1 MEEKKGCKIY
11 SRPLKWAIVSIQMIC
26 VLVVCLCGGMCL
38 YMGNS
43 VGNPHE
49 LLKGTP
55 CEKTELFSNTVYEQ
69 MSHVQTY
76 LKICSTYQTKGV
88 FNPNK
93 TIDITN
99 VKLTDKS
106 KQDPNTTYTV
116 GAIKEMVESG
126 IDVEITEIVQNAPYY
141 EGMETTVEEVEEME
155 TTVKEVEE
163 SYSAAFSYLYENGIV
178 REKVLPLSGVSLAEY
193 AKENRKEV
201 SLRDLY
207 LQLSE
212 LCTEYNAYEI
222 YASENQDTGNL
233 KYYIVNTETNEVC
246 TNAAWSGINEA
257 WETVKNAN
265 FAIHY
270 IKTPQD
276 TQFMKSKN
284 SGTQWLQHTLR
295 NSSFYG
301 NQEVVVIAIASGYP
315 AVDWFQE
322 YHNNYQ
328 QYQRLFL
335 PLLVAM
341 VVGLLI
347 GISCF
352 VIATIQTGR
361 NQKGGLVLLNA
372 FDRIPT
378 EVCLALQ
385 VIVISLLL
393 NMTVSVG
400 RTILLNSSWLTEIV
414 YQSSLLIGGV
424 VVFMVLHLSIARR
437 VKAKTLWQ
445 NSICKGIVGM
455 GRRVYQARNTS
466 RKVLI
471 LLVFFLALH
480 IFLIWVLQGLG
491 VLMLLVLDVLVLLY
505 LLKDVAGRQTVKTG
519 LANIAAGDLDYKI
532 DLSDLMGNNLEMAE
546 AVNQVAEGLQ
556 LAVEKSMKDERMRSE
571 LITNVS
577 HDIKTPLTSIINYV
591 ELLKREEID
600 DEKIKGYI
608 KVLESKAQR
617 LKQLTEDLVEA
628 SKISTGNIE
637 LQLGR
642 IYMQEMIKQAC
653 GEFDNKFEKRSLEV
667 VLTMAVEPII
677 IWADG
682 RRMWRILENIFSNI
696 AKYALAGTRVYI
708 DLRMVKDRAV
718 LMFKNISEE
727 PLNISADELTERFVR
742 GDASRTTEGSGLGLS
757 IAKSLTEMQNGEFEI
772 YLDGDLFKVTLLFE
786 LMGE

>member
-1 MEEKKGCKIY
+1 MEEKNGYKFY
-11 SRPLKWAIVSIQMIC
+11 SRPLKWVVVSIQMIC
-26 VLVVCLCGGMCL
+26 VLVVGICGGMSL
-38 YMGNS
+38 YMANSMGNS
-43 VGNPHE
+43 YE

-55 CEKTELFSNTVYEQ
+55 CEETELFSNMVYEQ
-69 MSHVQTY
+69 MSNVQTY
-76 LKICSTYQTKGV
+76 LKICSAYQTRGV
-88 FNPNK
+88 FNPDK

-106 KQDPNTTYTV
+106 KQNPNTTYTV
-116 GAIKEMVESG
+116 GAIKEMVDSG
-126 IDVEITEIVQNAPYY
+126 TNVEIKEIVQNAPYY
-141 EGMETTVEEVEEME
+141 EEME
-155 TTVKEVEE
+155 TAGEEVKE

-178 REKVLPLSGVSLAEY
+178 REKILPLSGVSLAEY

-212 LCTEYNAYEI
+212 ACMEYNAYEK
-222 YASENQDTGNL
+222 YVSENQDTGNL

-246 TNAAWSGINEA
+246 TNADWNDIGEA
-257 WETVKNAN
+257 WETVKNAG
-265 FAIHY
+265 FAINY
-270 IKTPQD
+270 VKTPQN
-276 TQFMKSKN
+276 TQFMESKN

-295 NSSFYG
+295 NTFFYG
-301 NQEVVVIAIASGYP
+301 DQEQVVIAIASGYP

-328 QYQRLFL
+328 RYQPLFL

-341 VVGLLI
+341 AVALLI

-352 VIATIQTGR
+352 IIATIQTGR
-361 NQKGGLVLLNA
+361 DQKGGPVLLGV

-393 NMTVSVG
+393 SVTVSVG
-400 RTILLNSSWLTEIV
+400 RTVLLDSSWITEIV

-424 VVFMVLHLSIARR
+424 IVFMVLHLSIARR

-445 NSICKGIVGM
+445 NSICKGIIGM
-455 GRRVYQARNTS
+455 GKRVYQARNTS

-471 LLVFFLALH
+471 LLVFFLVLH
-480 IFLIWVLQGLG
+480 IFLIWALQGLG
-491 VLMLLVLDVLVLLY
+491 VLLLLVLDILVLLY
-505 LLKDVAGRQTVKTG
+505 LLKDAAGRQTVKTG
-519 LANIAAGDLDYKI
+519 LAKIAAGDLGYKI

-591 ELLKREEID
+591 DLLKREEID

-642 IYMQEMIKQAC
+642 MYMQEMLKQAY
-653 GEFDNKFEKRSLEV
+653 GEFDNKFAKRNLET
-667 VLTMAVEPII
+667 VLTMAEEPII

-682 RRMWRILENIFSNI
+682 RQMWRILENIFSNI

-718 LMFKNISEE
+718 LMFKNISKE

-742 GDASRTTEGSGLGLS
+742 GDTSRTTEGSGLGLS

-772 YLDGDLFKVTLLFE
+772 YLDGDLFKVTLLFG
-786 LMGE
+786 LMEG

>member
-1 MEEKKGCKIY
+1 MEKKGCKFY

-26 VLVVCLCGGMCL
+26 VLMVCLCGGMCL

-43 VGNPHE
+43 VGNPYE

-55 CEKTELFSNTVYEQ
+55 CEETELFSNTVYEQ

-76 LKICSTYQTKGV
+76 LKIGSTYQINGV
-88 FNPNK
+88 FNPDK

-116 GAIKEMVESG
+116 GAIKEIVESG
-126 IDVEITEIVQNAPYY
+126 IYDEITEIVQNAPYY
-141 EGMETTVEEVEEME
+141 EEIETTVEEVE
-155 TTVKEVEE
+155 TTVEEVKE
-163 SYSAAFSYLYENGIV
+163 SYSATFSYLYEKGIV

-212 LCTEYNAYEI
+212 LCTEYNTYEI

-246 TNAAWSGINEA
+246 TNAAWSNVNEA
-257 WETVKNAN
+257 WEIVKNAD

-270 IKTPQD
+270 IKTSQD
-276 TQFMKSKN
+276 TQFMENKN
-284 SGTQWLQHTLR
+284 SGAQWLQHTLC

-301 NQEVVVIAIASGYP
+301 NQEEVVIAIASGYP
-315 AVDWFQE
+315 AVDWFRE

-335 PLLVAM
+335 PLLVVM
-341 VVGLLI
+341 VMGLLI

-361 NQKGGLVLLNA
+361 SQKGGLVLLNT

-385 VIVISLLL
+385 VIVILLLL

-491 VLMLLVLDVLVLLY
+491 VLLLLVLDVLVLLY

-591 ELLKREEID
+591 DLLKREEID

-642 IYMQEMIKQAC
+642 IYMQEMLKQAC

-667 VLTMAVEPII
+667 VLTMAEEPII